1 MGDFNAEEANIHI
14 KDFCNLYK
22 LKDLIKVLACFKN
35 PDNPNTIDLMLT
47 NSVRGFPNSFVLEI
61 GLSEFHKIT
70 VTVVKHTWKR
80 NKLKLYLIGTLGN
93 YQTMILEQ
101 KFCEIFQLCIYLV
114 IPRPEICMQ
123 IFALGLLISMPLPPP
138 PKRKSILEPIVLL

>member
-47 NSVRGFPNSFVLEI
+47 NSVRGFPNSFVLEM

-80 NKLKLYLIGTLGN
+80 NKLKLYLKGSLGN

-101 KFCEIFQLCIYLV
+101 KF
-114 IPRPEICMQ
+114 
-123 IFALGLLISMPLPPP
+123 
-138 PKRKSILEPIVLL
+138 